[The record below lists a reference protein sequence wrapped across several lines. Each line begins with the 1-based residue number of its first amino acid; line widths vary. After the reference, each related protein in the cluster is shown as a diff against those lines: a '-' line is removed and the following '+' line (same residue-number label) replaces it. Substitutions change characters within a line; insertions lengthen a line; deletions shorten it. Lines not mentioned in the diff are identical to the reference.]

1 MITITRL
8 SSPPKHHFYG
18 YYGIEAWDPSLR
30 YHLSLETD
38 FHEHRPIVGDVT
50 SVGVIDGETHAFIP
64 YASTSAFN
72 LQQGSMMHWIDVG
85 FGDEFTFNDWENDGL
100 VSRAINLQTRNT
112 RTIHGAIAAL
122 SPTQPVALGLN
133 FARMAHCRAVVGY
146 ANEMDPNSLQ
156 LHPADDGLF
165 LLDLREGSS
174 NLILSIADV
183 IRESWDANIPNGLAW
198 FNHVLFNIDGTRV
211 LFFCRIRHGDG
222 FLSSLWTVN
231 PDGSNL
237 VCQIPFGNKVSH
249 FYWRDESSI
258 LISSDVTGEIQ
269 FLEFTDGKR
278 DFKPFGAGILPRDG
292 HASFSPDRNWIVCD
306 AYPKNPQRLAEL
318 MLYDIRRERK
328 IGLGQFYSEEI
339 FTGDIR
345 CDLHPR
351 WSSDGKMITFDS
363 VHEDSRQIYLLDVE
377 EIVSG

>member
-18 YYGIEAWDPSLR
+18 YYGIEPWDPSRR

-38 FHEHRPIVGDVT
+38 FHEHRPVVGDVA
-50 SVGVIDGETHAFIP
+50 SVGLIDRETNAFIP
-64 YASTSAFN
+64 YASTGAFN

-85 FGDEFTFNDWENDGL
+85 FGNEFTFNDWENEAL
-100 VSRAINLQTRNT
+100 VSRAINLQTGEI
-112 RTIHGAIAAL
+112 RTIHGAVAAL

-146 ANEMDPNSLQ
+146 ANDMDRDSLQ
-156 LHPADDGLF
+156 PHPADDGLF
-165 LLDLREGSS
+165 LLDLRDGSS

-183 IRESWDANIPNGLAW
+183 IRESQDMNIPDGLAW
-198 FNHVLFNIDGTRV
+198 FNHVLFNTDGTRV
-211 LFFCRIRHGDG
+211 LFFCRIRHGEG

-237 VCQIPFGNKVSH
+237 APQIPFGNKVSH
-249 FYWRDESSI
+249 FYWRDESRI
-258 LISSDVTGEIQ
+258 LISSDVTGEMQ
-269 FLEFTDGKR
+269 FLELTDGKG
-278 DFKPFGAGILPRDG
+278 DFEPFGPGGLPQDG
-292 HASFSPDRNWIVCD
+292 HASFSPDRNWVLCD
-306 AYPKNPQRLAEL
+306 TYPNNPQRLAEL
-318 MLYDIRRERK
+318 MLYDVKRERK
-328 IGLGQFYSEEI
+328 IVLGRFYSEEI

-363 VHEDSRQIYLLDVE
+363 VHEDSRQIYLINVE